1 MPSSVVRTF
10 TDPDA
15 YFAGM
20 RNLHIEGLVMQ
31 RANSAP
37 NRPISTCSDCLCIA
51 PTRTCLAS

>member
-15 YFAGM
+15 YFAGI
-20 RNLHIEGLVMQ
+20 RNLHIEGLVLQ

-37 NRPISTCSDCLCIA
+37 NRPKSTCTDCLFIA
-51 PTRTCLAS
+51 LTRTLLAS